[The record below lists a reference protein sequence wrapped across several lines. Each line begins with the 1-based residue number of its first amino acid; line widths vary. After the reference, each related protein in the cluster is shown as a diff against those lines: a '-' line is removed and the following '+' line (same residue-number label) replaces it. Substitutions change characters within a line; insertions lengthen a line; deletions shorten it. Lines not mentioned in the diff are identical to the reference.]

1 MSAARSRPSVLPTAV
16 TGFVIAIVAVLGIA
30 SPASAH
36 DELVGSSPAA
46 DEQFDSA
53 PTEVVLTFSA
63 AILPDGAAI
72 EVVDADGENWT
83 EGESVIDTNTLTVPL
98 SADLPEAGYVVE
110 WRVVSSDGHPIS
122 GAIPFAVGDA
132 EPLDPADVAVAA
144 PNDTETSAGESS
156 AVPVVVGGIIV
167 AAAVVAIVIVLVV
180 RRRATPPT
188 DG

>member
-132 EPLDPADVAVAA
+132 EPLDPADVPAEASE
-144 PNDTETSAGESS
+144 PGTTTGESS